1 MPASTY
7 VQYHFAIVI
16 SNKSIITSHIAS
28 GTGKIPNYYLAP
40 CTFRGFTTCIDA
52 RGKGK
57 WMEYKARPVSSLET
71 APSSDNLPTRL
82 LVLSLS
88 VSHWHYTHGT
98 LSYKS
103 YSWQTL
109 YRTLLNLTRLSGLTA
124 IEGFWYLHYRGKAH
138 LITDH
143 ERVIA
148 WVFRTSTQARGK

>member
-1 MPASTY
+1 
-7 VQYHFAIVI
+7 
-16 SNKSIITSHIAS
+16 
-28 GTGKIPNYYLAP
+28 
-40 CTFRGFTTCIDA
+40 
-52 RGKGK
+52 
-57 WMEYKARPVSSLET
+57 MEYNARRVSSLET

-88 VSHWHYTHGT
+88 VSHLYYTHGT

-109 YRTLLNLTRLSGLTA
+109 YRTLLSLTRLFGLTA
-124 IEGFWYLHYRGKAH
+124 IVGFWYLHYRGKAH

-148 WVFRTSTQARGK
+148 WFLEPSKQASSRQVKGKAKAKEAKETNQTRPTLSIQENNPNKHAFSMRQQISALISTT